1 MNSKRKIT
9 LVVFLVM
16 ALSPMIFCWANNNEF
31 SRDYLRISELREAK
45 NITSFENLAKE
56 IQNKWSQRDKQAYGS
71 LMVHM
76 LRSWRSA
83 SKRVEKKPPEKLIRQ
98 YAEQVLSTYDSN
110 KPDNI
115 SIESEFDLV
124 SILYEQY
131 EYSKGKLANQE
142 WSKNRRKGT
151 ERWFHAWRRLE
162 NAIDEDWDPNDI
174 PEANVSPPKGI
185 GIPGIP
191 GMSPELIKD
200 PVLRAEYEKA
210 IEKNR
215 EKVKIRN
222 EQIKLR
228 NTKKMYSRI
237 VEKYLVQT
245 YSIPPFANN
254 ELRQN
259 LEKFKI
265 DKETQTRITEA
276 VTKNMEKQ
284 TGNER

>member
-31 SRDYLRISELREAK
+31 SHDYLRITELREAN
-45 NITSFENLAKE
+45 NITSLENLAKE
-56 IQNKWSQRDKQAYGS
+56 IQNKWSQSDKQAYGS

-76 LRSWRSA
+76 LRSWRTA
-83 SKRVEKKPPEKLIRQ
+83 SKRVGKEPSEKLIRE
-98 YAEQVLSTYDSN
+98 YAEQVLSTYDPN

-124 SILYEQY
+124 SFLYEQY

-142 WSKNRRKGT
+142 WNKNRRKGT
-151 ERWFHAWRRLE
+151 ERWSHAWQRLE
-162 NAIDEDWDPNDI
+162 DAIDENWDPNDI

-210 IEKNR
+210 IERNH
-215 EKVKIRN
+215 EKVKIHN

-245 YSIPPFANN
+245 YSIPPFAND
-254 ELRQN
+254 ELRKY

-265 DKETQTRITEA
+265 DKETQTRIIEA
-276 VTKNMEKQ
+276 VTKNMEK
-284 TGNER
+284 

>member
-9 LVVFLVM
+9 FVVSLAM
-16 ALSPMIFCWANNNEF
+16 ALSSMSFCWANNNEF
-31 SRDYLRISELREAK
+31 NRDYTRATILEQSK
-45 NITSFENLAKE
+45 NLNALANLIEE
-56 IQNKWSQRDKQAYGS
+56 IQNKWSKKDKQMYGA
-71 LMVHM
+71 LMVNALH
-76 LRSWRSA
+76 SWESA
-83 SKRVEKKPPEKLIRQ
+83 YRRADKKAPMNLIRQ
-98 YAEQVLSTYDSN
+98 YATQVLSTYDPN

-131 EYSKGKLANQE
+131 EYSEGKLADQE
-142 WSKNRRKGT
+142 WIKNRRKGT
-151 ERWFHAWRRLE
+151 ERWFHAWQRLE

-228 NTKKMYSRI
+228 NTKKMYYRI

-245 YSIPPFANN
+245 YSIPPFAND
-254 ELRQN
+254 ELRQY

-276 VTKNMEKQ
+276 VTKNIDKQ
-284 TGNER
+284 NSNE